1 MSPLDGAGALRLKWV
16 PALFRAQSAELRM
29 AHSPAPPGRTV
40 AENPPRPYRWAMLGG
55 VWLVYFSFGTTSA
68 AMAPLVHAIST
79 ELGLSHSAMGSIL
92 GAWAL
97 VYILLSLPCGAVLD
111 RYGPRR
117 MVFCAM
123 LIIALSGLLRGLADS
138 YVTLFVAV
146 AVFGIGGPL
155 VSSGAPKV
163 VGSWFTGKERGLGMG
178 IYFTGNALGN
188 ITVLSLT
195 NSVVV
200 PMIGGWRGTL
210 IAYAGFAALVGF
222 VWLAITSHPAS
233 RAMERE
239 MAAEPRR
246 PYHTVFF
253 ELIGIPTVRIVLLMG
268 LFILFF
274 NHSLN
279 AWLPEILR
287 SGGMSPASAGYWA
300 SIPTAVGLL
309 SALVLPRLAVAERRF
324 TILFGLFLAAA
335 GATLLIQAGSGPLLG
350 AGLVLQGLT
359 RGAMTSIAL
368 MILMDTDEGSAR
380 RVGAASG
387 LYFAAGEIGGVL
399 GPLTVGAVADFSG
412 GFGGALFMLT
422 AVCAILMA
430 LLTRLRLVMRR

>member
-1 MSPLDGAGALRLKWV
+1 MAL
-16 PALFRAQSAELRM
+16 
-29 AHSPAPPGRTV
+29 SPAPSAGAT
-40 AENPPRPYRWAMLGG
+40 AATPPRPYRWAMLAG
-55 VWLVYFSFGTTSA
+55 VWLVYFCFGMNAA
-68 AMAPLVHAIST
+68 AMAPLVHAISA
-79 ELGLSHSAMGSIL
+79 ELGLSHSAMGSVL

-97 VYILLSLPCGAVLD
+97 VYILLAVPCGAVLD

-123 LIIALSGLLRGLADS
+123 LIIALSGLMRGTASSYLAMF
-138 YVTLFVAV
+138 LAV

-195 NSVVV
+195 NSLVV
-200 PMIGGWRGTL
+200 PLVGNWRGAL
-210 IAYAGFAALVGF
+210 LVYAGFAALAGF
-222 VWLAITSHPAS
+222 LWLAITSHSAS
-233 RAMERE
+233 RNMERE
-239 MAAEPRR
+239 MAAEARQ
-246 PYHTVFF
+246 PYHRVLRD
-253 ELIGIPTVRIVLLMG
+253 LIGIPTVRIVLLMG

-287 SGGMSPASAGYWA
+287 SNGMHPARAGYWA
-300 SIPTAVGLL
+300 SVPTAVGLL
-309 SALVLPRLAVAERRF
+309 SALVLPRLAVPERRF
-324 TILFGLFLAAA
+324 VILFGLFVAA
-335 GATLLIQAGSGPLLG
+335 GSATLLIQASAGPLLG

-368 MILMDTDEGSAR
+368 LILMDTDQGSAS

-399 GPLTVGAVADFSG
+399 GPLSVGAAADLTG

-422 AVCAILMA
+422 GVCVILMG
-430 LLTRLRLVMRR
+430 LLARLRVVTRA